1 MATPDLKAQAQAM
14 TTRPTTLNHFQA
26 LFGKYEMQVA
36 QAAPKKSVGATRA
49 IAICAQYYASHPELH
64 ACDVGSMIGAVLV
77 SSAMGLNVQL
87 REVYFIPYSG
97 KIQLQIS
104 YFGWIKLAKKSGMLK
119 SLNARCVYEGD
130 GFDPDFETCK
140 PNHKM
145 GANYGD
151 PDKVTHAYAVVETT
165 DGGKSLEILTKRMIE
180 RLRQKSPMQKQGIK
194 GPWATDYDKMA
205 IAKVIKQALRMIP
218 MEDEWRSYTF
228 ADESINS
235 IESARDA
242 VENASFEYPNT
253 EGSAEVMPNDAP
265 AQVVD
270 DSDPLAAQLAK
281 EQAAQGQLD
290 LNGGAK

>member
-26 LFGKYEMQVA
+26 LFGKYETQIA
-36 QAAPKKSVGATRA
+36 QSAPKKALSASRA
-49 IAICAQYYASHPELH
+49 VAICAQYYASHPELH
-64 ACDVGSMIGAVLV
+64 GCDVGSMIGAVLV

-87 REVYFIPYSG
+87 REVYFIPYNG

-104 YFGWIKLAKKSGMLK
+104 YFGWIKLAYKSGLIKDMDY
-119 SLNARCVYEGD
+119 RCVYEGD
-130 GFDPDFETCK
+130 IFEPDLEGKK

-145 GANYGD
+145 GPNYGD
-151 PDKVTHAYAVVETT
+151 PSKVTWAYCVV
-165 DGGKSLEILTKRMIE
+165 DLMNGGRHVEYLSKVMIE
-180 RLRQKSPMQKQGIK
+180 RLRKKSPMQSKEVK
-194 GPWATDYDKMA
+194 GPWATDYDKMS
-205 IAKVIKQALRMIP
+205 IAKVIKQALRGLP
-218 MEDEWRSYTF
+218 MEDEWRSYSF

-265 AQVVD
+265 TTD
-270 DSDPLAAQLAK
+270 EGDPLAAQLAK